1 MGSTDNV
8 ALILIDLQNS
18 FIHGKWKNYFGDHDV
33 VKIKSAFNRC
43 MSLLQDLPPQIPVLL
58 TQIPFDIPD
67 DFEFYGDLKKIVR
80 ERHYRT
86 IVKPCKSIMEA
97 EGIEEWMQDI
107 IKKKISSVM
116 IGGCVT
122 TSCIRVS
129 SIDLFQRYQNVPDR
143 PTFIVDLNLC
153 GARVQNYVLRCP
165 LCMDKYLQEGCGRL
179 CGQCESSGLPLESPV
194 DRAVSDMKKSGLVV
208 ADNYDWSPI
217 LQKATKNT

>member
-1 MGSTDNV
+1 MGSADNV

-18 FIHGKWKNYFGDHDV
+18 FVFGKWRNYFGDGDV
-33 VKIKSAFNRC
+33 TKIKSTFNRC
-43 MSLLQDLPPQIPVLL
+43 ASLLQDLPPQIPVLL
-58 TQIPFDIPD
+58 TQVPFHNPD
-67 DFEFYGDLKKIVR
+67 DFEFYGAVGKFVH
-80 ERHYRT
+80 ERRYRSV
-86 IVKPCKSIMEA
+86 IKPCNDIMEA

-107 IKKKISSVM
+107 IKKKISSVI

-129 SIDLFQRYQNVPDR
+129 SINLLKRYQNTPDR

-153 GARVQNYVLRCP
+153 AARVQNYVLRCP
-165 LCMDKYLQEGCGRL
+165 MCMDKYLQDGCSYL

-208 ADNYDWSPI
+208 VDSYDWVPI
-217 LQKATKNT
+217 LQKGKK